1 MTLGL
6 LHRETNIPLT
16 RAEVRQRLDQALT
29 EALDAEQREADRAAT
44 WGMEAGDQ
52 FEQALGL

>member
-6 LHRETNIPLT
+6 LHRETSVPLT
-16 RAEVRQRLDQALT
+16 RSEVRARLDRSLG
-29 EALDAEQREADRAAT
+29 EALDPEQREADRAAT